1 MNTSEHAV
9 HLTIK
14 RGSHTVLIEVG
25 ANDPEHGFKPAFRK
39 ELYLPYKKHELV
51 YAIVHLFQ
59 NTPAFE
65 RTDDGELPVVV
76 TLVDGWTGR
85 TYTLTA
91 GRKAIKGKC
100 YDNILSP
107 RYYSKKMKVAEER
120 KAIWQVGLLRLQL
133 AKLRSGH
140 WSRDKFLLEA
150 DFLLHC

>member
-1 MNTSEHAV
+1 MNTSEHAI
-9 HLTIK
+9 HLTIA
-14 RGSHTVLIEVG
+14 RGSQTLLIEMG
-25 ANDPEHGFKPAFRK
+25 YNDPAHGFKPAIRK
-39 ELYLPYKKHELV
+39 ELYLPGKKHELI
-51 YAIVHLFQ
+51 YDIVHMFQ
-59 NTPAFE
+59 TTPVFQ
-65 RTDDGELPVVV
+65 RTDNDELPVVV

-140 WSRDKFLLEA
+140 WSKDKYLLEA